1 MSAESAAPVV
11 DGSFS
16 AAAIIQPYI
25 RPAPVIRPIARMA
38 RKRGVFARTR
48 DRQWRMSQAA
58 PKPVIKAQSKPAT
71 APAAV
76 PRSADP
82 RNILPWN
89 TRMIMRI
96 GTTTKYGL
104 TRSRLVARIS
114 IGGLLRWGYPGIL
127 AAGGAAFMIGG
138 KAV

>member
-38 RKRGVFARTR
+38 RKRGVFACTR

-89 TRMIMRI
+89 PRMIMRNQIWAHAVAVGGPYQHWRTPSMGLPRHI
-96 GTTTKYGL
+96 G
-104 TRSRLVARIS
+104 
-114 IGGLLRWGYPGIL
+114 RWRCRVYDWW
-127 AAGGAAFMIGG
+127 
-138 KAV
+138 